1 MSSHANT
8 RIAFTPQERSAS
20 LSLSFVI
27 GLRMLGLFLML
38 PVMALGAQQLQ
49 GGDDPRLIGLA
60 LGIYGLTQA
69 LLQLPFG
76 MASDRLGRRR
86 VIVFGLLVFAVGSFL
101 AANAES
107 VWALIVGRAL
117 QGAGAVS
124 AAVSAF
130 LADRTREAVR
140 TRAMAMVG
148 AAIGL
153 AFALSLV
160 AAPLLFGAIGLSGLL
175 GLTGALALMACLV
188 VMRVPETPMSQ
199 GAQSQQP
206 EQATPPRSGWSL
218 LFDGQLGRL
227 NLGIFAMMAVQT
239 AMFVAIPLGLQ
250 RFGLQTSS
258 HWQVYLPML
267 LLAFVGMIPL
277 IFWAEKR
284 GRFRPV
290 FLMGIG
296 ILMAGELVFL
306 QADQFPGW
314 MVAIWLFMFGFNL
327 MEALLPSWVSR
338 SAPSGQRGL
347 AMGLYNTAQS
357 LGLFIGGLAGG
368 LAAKAFGL
376 TGIFLFCLVILSI
389 WGIMSLGLVEIGA
402 RSAGRAADHPTG
414 G

>member
-1 MSSHANT
+1 MSSHANN
-8 RIAFTPQERSAS
+8 RIQFTPQERAAS

-69 LLQLPFG
+69 VLQLPFG

-86 VIVFGLLVFAVGSFL
+86 VIVFGLLIFAFGSLL
-101 AANAES
+101 AALAES
-107 VWALIVGRAL
+107 VTLLIVGRAL

-130 LADRTREAVR
+130 LADRTREVVR

-160 AAPLLFGAIGLSGLL
+160 VAPLLYGAIGLSGLL
-175 GLTGALALMACLV
+175 GLTGVLAVLACLV
-188 VMRVPETPMSQ
+188 VMRIPEEPLSKSMQ
-199 GAQSQQP
+199 AQPTDPALS
-206 EQATPPRSGWSL
+206 RSAVAL
-218 LFDGQLGRL
+218 FFDGQLGRL

-250 RFGLQTSS
+250 GFGLQTSS

-267 LLAFVGMIPL
+267 LLAFIGMIPL

-284 GRFRPV
+284 GRFRPI
-290 FLMGIG
+290 FLIGIA
-296 ILMAGELVFL
+296 ILMAGEVVFL
-306 QADQFPGW
+306 QAEHFSGW
-314 MVAIWLFMFGFNL
+314 MVAVWLFMFGFNL
-327 MEALLPSWVSR
+327 MEAMLPSWVSR
-338 SAPSGQRGL
+338 SAPAGQRGL
-347 AMGLYNTAQS
+347 VMGLYNTAQS
-357 LGLFIGGLAGG
+357 LGLFVGGLAGG

-376 TGIFLFCLVILSI
+376 TGIFVFCLGILSI

-402 RSAGRAADHPTG
+402 RAAGRPTDHPAG

>member
-1 MSSHANT
+1 MSSHANN

-49 GGDDPRLIGLA
+49 GGEDPRLIGLA

-86 VIVFGLLVFAVGSFL
+86 VIVFGLLVFAMGSFL
-101 AANAES
+101 AANADS
-107 VWALIVGRAL
+107 VWVLIVGRAL

-130 LADRTREAVR
+130 LADRTREVVR

-148 AAIGL
+148 ASIGL

-160 AAPLLFGAIGLSGLL
+160 AAPLLYGAIGLSGLL
-175 GLTGALALMACLV
+175 GLTGVLALMACLM
-188 VMRVPETPMSQ
+188 VMRVPEERANANAQTSQ
-199 GAQSQQP
+199 EDA
-206 EQATPPRSGWSL
+206 PPLRSGWA
-218 LFDGQLGRL
+218 LFFDAQLGRL

-250 RFGLQTSS
+250 GFGLQTSS

-267 LLAFVGMIPL
+267 VLAFVGMIPL
-277 IFWAEKR
+277 IFWAERR
-284 GRFRPV
+284 GRFRPI
-290 FLMGIG
+290 FLVGIA

-306 QADQFPGW
+306 QSHQFPGW
-314 MVAIWLFMFGFNL
+314 MFAIWLFMFGFNL

-338 SAPSGQRGL
+338 AAPARQRGL
-347 AMGLYNTAQS
+347 VMGLYNTAQS
-357 LGLFIGGLAGG
+357 LGLFAGGLAGG

-376 TGIFLFCLVILSI
+376 TGIFLFCLGILSI

-402 RSAGRAADHPTG
+402 RSAGRSADHPTG

>member
-1 MSSHANT
+1 MSSHANN
-8 RIAFTPQERSAS
+8 RIAFTSQERSAS

-38 PVMALGAQQLQ
+38 PVMALGAQQLH

-86 VIVFGLLVFAVGSFL
+86 VIVFGLLVFALGSFL
-101 AANAES
+101 AANADS
-107 VWALIVGRAL
+107 VWVLIVGRAL

-130 LADRTREAVR
+130 LADRTREVVR

-148 AAIGL
+148 ASIGL

-160 AAPLLFGAIGLSGLL
+160 AAPLLYGVIGLSGLL
-175 GLTGALALMACLV
+175 GLTGVLALMACLM
-188 VMRVPETPMSQ
+188 VMRVPEEPASAT
-199 GAQSQQP
+199 AQSSQ
-206 EQATPPRSGWSL
+206 EDAPPLRSGWAL
-218 LFDGQLGRL
+218 FFDGQLGRL

-250 RFGLQTSS
+250 GFGLQTSS

-267 LLAFVGMIPL
+267 VLAFVGMIPL
-277 IFWAEKR
+277 IFWAERR
-284 GRFRPV
+284 GRFRPI
-290 FLMGIG
+290 FLVGIA

-306 QADQFPGW
+306 QSDEFPGW
-314 MVAIWLFMFGFNL
+314 MFAIWLFMFGFNL

-338 SAPSGQRGL
+338 SAPVRQRGL
-347 AMGLYNTAQS
+347 VMGLYNTAQS
-357 LGLFIGGLAGG
+357 LGLFVGGLAGG

-376 TGIFLFCLVILSI
+376 TGIFLFCLGILSI

-402 RSAGRAADHPTG
+402 RSAGRSADHPTG